1 MTKSIT
7 SGFGKRNRRRMANKE
22 LTWHDWYG
30 YQKRVDVNEQD
41 DSRYIDIHE
50 SSETKG
56 H

>member
-1 MTKSIT
+1 MTD
-7 SGFGKRNRRRMANKE
+7 NE

-30 YQKRVDVNEQD
+30 YQKRVEVNPNE
-41 DSRYIDIHE
+41 DSRYIDTHE